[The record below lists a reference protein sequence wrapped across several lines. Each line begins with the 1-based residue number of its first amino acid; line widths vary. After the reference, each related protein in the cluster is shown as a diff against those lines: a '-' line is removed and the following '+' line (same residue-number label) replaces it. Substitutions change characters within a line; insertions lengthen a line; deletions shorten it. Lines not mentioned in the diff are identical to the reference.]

1 MPVIAIMNLTLF
13 PCFFVSLFLCVF
25 QLCDNTFEFSTLIR
39 EMQTVTTSTASD
51 PSYTLALDV
60 PNTAATWIDY
70 DVTAKTWIVISA
82 RVINKDD
89 PTPTADLPK
98 LASCVGVQGFTS
110 SRPPEDEG
118 KLQVFSVCVEPL
130 TS

>member
-13 PCFFVSLFLCVF
+13 SCFFVSLFLCVF

-98 LASCVGVQGFTS
+98 LPLVLEYRAS
-110 SRPPEDEG
+110 
-118 KLQVFSVCVEPL
+118 PL
-130 TS
+130 PDHLRMKASYKYFQFVKSL